1 MSNAYSG
8 PRRHPRAL
16 HAGAWWAWALALG
29 TAATRTTNP
38 LLLGLL
44 LGVAAF
50 AVAARRSSHGGRTFA
65 FFLRLG
71 LVVLA
76 IRLVFEVVFGNE
88 LPGTV
93 IVRLPSVPLPSVFAG
108 LRIGGAVTTQSLL
121 GATYNGLQLAT
132 LLICV
137 GAANA
142 LASPRRL
149 LRSLPGA
156 LYEVGIAVT
165 VAMSFAPQLVHAAVR
180 VRRAQRLRGFSSS
193 GLRGWLRVALP
204 VLQDGLESSI
214 ELAAAMDSRGFGRR
228 GPVSALR
235 RRITTASVL
244 VGLLAVACAMYGL
257 LDTGSPAVVGV
268 PLLVGGAL
276 VAGAAVL
283 LGGRAVVRTKYRPD
297 RWRAAE
303 WVTVAA
309 GAAALAGVVLAGVW
323 QPGSLQTNTYPI
335 AAPQLPWPALA
346 GLALALLPAFLT
358 TRAPLRNAASR
369 IPERPLVGAS
379 R

>member
-1 MSNAYSG
+1 
-8 PRRHPRAL
+8 
-16 HAGAWWAWALALG
+16 
-29 TAATRTTNP
+29 

-149 LRSLPGA
+149 LRSLPSA
-156 LYEVGIAVT
+156 LYEVGVAVT

-228 GPVSALR
+228 GAVSPLR
-235 RRITTASVL
+235 RRVTTASVL

-276 VAGAAVL
+276 VAGASVL

-309 GAAALAGVVLAGVW
+309 GAAALTGVVLAGVW

-335 AAPQLPWPALA
+335 AVPQLPWPALA

-369 IPERPLVGAS
+369 IPERPLVGAT